1 MFKDLPPTTAILMQ
15 WSWNDFQGYYQELNA
30 RTLNKANLAE
40 WLTDWTRLGE
50 CVDEL
55 YTRLYLATTLNT
67 ADEDAINRRNAFL
80 DKVFPPVSEAEQ
92 KLKEKLLRSGLEP
105 EGFAIPLR
113 NMRTEA
119 DLFRQANLPLL
130 AEEQK
135 MNGEYSQVIGA
146 QTVEW
151 EGKEATISQ
160 LRPVYFDTDRARRE
174 RAWRLATQ
182 RQLADRGKIN
192 ALWQE
197 FMALRQKIAANA
209 ELPDFRS
216 YRWKQMLRFDY
227 TPEDCRRFQD
237 AIEQAVVPAATR
249 IYERRR
255 QRLGLDQ
262 LKPWD
267 LDVDPLNRPPLVPY
281 RDTAE
286 LIEKAAV
293 IFHHVDGQ
301 LGQYF
306 DTMLHEGLL
315 DLENRKNK
323 APGAFCTAFATQ
335 HRPFI
340 FENAVG
346 LHDDIQT
353 LLHESGHAFHV
364 FESAAL
370 PYYQQLAVGM
380 EFAEVASMSMELL
393 ASPYLT
399 RDQGGFYTAKEAAR
413 ARIEHLESNILFWP
427 YMAIVDAFQHWVY
440 EHPAQ
445 AVDAAECD
453 ACWTS
458 LERRFR
464 PGIDWSGL
472 EDAMATGWHRKLHI
486 HTLPFYYIEY
496 GLAQL
501 GAVQVWGN
509 ALKDQAKSVAN
520 YRKAL
525 ALGGTVRLPELY
537 QAAGAHLSFEA
548 GALKDAVDLMET
560 TITQL
565 EKID

>member
-1 MFKDLPPTTAILMQ
+1 MFKDLPPITGILLQ
-15 WSWNDFQGYYQELNA
+15 WGWNDLQGYYQDLQTRSLDA
-30 RTLNKANLAE
+30 ASLAE
-40 WLTDWTRLGE
+40 WLTDWTRLAE
-50 CVDEL
+50 CLDEL

-67 ADEDAINRRNAFL
+67 ADEDAKNRLDAFL
-80 DKVFPPVSEAEQ
+80 DQVFPPAMQAEQ
-92 KLKEKLLRSGLEP
+92 QLKEKLLRSRLEP
-105 EGFAIPLR
+105 AGFAIPLR

-119 DLFRQANLPLL
+119 DLFRPANLPLL
-130 AEEQK
+130 AKEQK
-135 MNGEYSQVIGA
+135 MNGEYSKIIGA

-151 EGKEATISQ
+151 EGKETTISQ

-174 RAWRLATQ
+174 RAWQLAAK

-197 FMALRQKIAANA
+197 FLTLRQQIAANA
-209 ELPDFRS
+209 GLLDYRS
-216 YRWKQMLRFDY
+216 YRWRQMLRFDY
-227 TPEDCRRFQD
+227 TPEDCRRFQG

-249 IYERRR
+249 IYEHRR

-281 RDTAE
+281 QDVTE
-286 LIEKAAV
+286 LKKKAAV
-293 IFHHVDGQ
+293 IFHHVDAQ
-301 LGQYF
+301 LGEYF
-306 DTMLHEGLL
+306 DLMVHEGLL

-335 HRPFI
+335 RRPFV

-346 LHDDIQT
+346 LHGDVQT

-370 PYYQQLAVGM
+370 PYFQQLAVGM

-399 RDQGGFYTAKEAAR
+399 KSQGGFYTEKEAAR

-440 EHPAQ
+440 EHPAL
-445 AVDAAECD
+445 ASDAAECD
-453 ACWTS
+453 ACWAN

-472 EDAMATGWHRKLHI
+472 EDVMATGWHRKLHI
-486 HTLPFYYIEY
+486 HTLPFYYVEY

-525 ALGGTVRLPELY
+525 ALGGATRLPELY
-537 QAAGAHLSFEA
+537 RAAGAHLSFDA

-560 TITQL
+560 TIMQL
-565 EKID
+565 ENID

>member
-1 MFKDLPPTTAILMQ
+1 MFKDLPPAPGILLQ
-15 WSWNDFQGYYQELNA
+15 WGWKNLQGYYQDLQARPLNDA
-30 RTLNKANLAE
+30 SLAE

-50 CVDEL
+50 CLDEL
-55 YTRLYLATTLNT
+55 YTRLYLATVMNT
-67 ADEDAINRRNAFL
+67 ADKDAKIRRDAFL
-80 DKVFPPVSEAEQ
+80 DQVFSPAMEAEQ

-113 NMRTEA
+113 NMRAEA

-130 AEEQK
+130 AKEQK
-135 MNGEYSQVIGA
+135 MNGEYSQIIGA

-151 EGKEATISQ
+151 EGKETTISQ
-160 LRPVYFDTDRARRE
+160 LRPVYSDTDRARRE
-174 RAWRLATQ
+174 RAWRLAAN

-197 FMALRQKIAANA
+197 FLALRQRIAANA
-209 ELPDFRS
+209 GLPDFRS
-216 YRWKQMLRFDY
+216 YRWRQMLRFDY
-227 TPEDCRRFQD
+227 TPEDCRRFHD
-237 AIEQAVVPAATR
+237 AIEQAVVPAAMR

-281 RDTAE
+281 QDIAE
-286 LIEKAAV
+286 LKAKAAT
-293 IFHHVDGQ
+293 IFHHVDAQ

-306 DTMLHEGLL
+306 DLMIHEGLL

-335 HRPFI
+335 RRPFV

-346 LHDDIQT
+346 LHGDVQT

-370 PYYQQLAVGM
+370 PYYQQMTVGM

-399 RDQGGFYTAKEAAR
+399 QSQGGFYTAKEAAL
-413 ARIEHLESNILFWP
+413 ARIEHLESFILFWP

-440 EHPAQ
+440 EHPTQ
-445 AVDAAECD
+445 ASDAAECD
-453 ACWTS
+453 ACWAG

-472 EDAMATGWHRKLHI
+472 EDVLSTGWHRKLHI
-486 HTLPFYYIEY
+486 HTLPFYYVEY

-548 GALKDAVDLMET
+548 SALKDAVDLLET
-560 TITQL
+560 TTTQL
-565 EKID
+565 EGID